1 MFMNMSNDIFPL
13 FYVYGYWIIFF
24 GLMAN
29 GAGLPVPG
37 EIYLLL
43 GGVAAG
49 SGKFDFITAIPISV
63 AGAVIGDS
71 IAFYIGRS
79 GGRRLLDLYCKY
91 TLSTAK
97 CSDRITFFYKRFGAG
112 AIPLTRYIPGI
123 RLLMAPMAGV
133 SRITFS
139 RFFILDVI
147 GAASWIVIYLLIG
160 YVFQEIIFDII
171 SILEK
176 ARYGAILIAAAVIG
190 IILFKILKRRFA
202 GKPDIK
208 NIIQTKQPDLPC

>member
-1 MFMNMSNDIFPL
+1 MNMSNDIFPV
-13 FYVYGYWIIFF
+13 FYVYGYWVVFF

-37 EIYLLL
+37 EIYLVL
-43 GGVAAG
+43 GGAAAG
-49 SGKFDFITAIPISV
+49 SGKLDFITAILVSV

-71 IAFYIGRS
+71 IAFYIGRL

-97 CSDRITFFYKRFGAG
+97 CSEMITSFYKRFGVG

-147 GAASWIVIYLLIG
+147 GATSWIVIYLLIG
-160 YVFQEIIFDII
+160 YAFQ
-171 SILEK
+171 
-176 ARYGAILIAAAVIG
+176 G
-190 IILFKILKRRFA
+190 III
-202 GKPDIK
+202 DI
-208 NIIQTKQPDLPC
+208 NRNS